1 MRKELG
7 KLLLDFSKIIFGTAF
22 LGAILT
28 DSINKVLLG
37 IVSFI
42 VIVIFSVL
50 GLYLIKKS

>member
-7 KLLLDFSKIIFGTAF
+7 KLLLDFAKIIFGTAF

-37 IVSFI
+37 IVSFV
-42 VIVIFSVL
+42 VIVIFSIL